1 MTWSARNVI
10 DQLNSLRTLPSVA
23 LALSSLPQANA
34 MHASSVEFEPKVDE
48 FEAVGVSKAPR
59 DARSSPL
66 IEKNW
71 SAARDGRLS

>member
-1 MTWSARNVI
+1 MTWSART
-10 DQLNSLRTLPSVA
+10 SSTSSTAYAPKASVA